1 MVEDYC
7 YHVMVRCTGC
17 KDLRCIET
25 TKDLK
30 EADLL
35 SSVLITLSL
44 YDRVEIRREDVSFIK
59 SFEK

>member
-1 MVEDYC
+1 MLEDYS
-7 YHVMVRCTGC
+7 YRVMVRCTGC
-17 KDLRCIET
+17 KDLRLKET

-44 YDRVEIRREDVSFIK
+44 YDRVEIHREDVSFIK
-59 SFEK
+59 SYEK